1 MAREFDGKVA
11 VVTGATSG
19 IGRVTAIAFAR
30 EGAKVVVS
38 GIVDSDGQE
47 TVRTITDAGG
57 EAIYVHADVSKP
69 GDVEALM
76 AKAVETYGR
85 LDFAYNNAG
94 IEGSQAPIADY
105 DVDDWNRII
114 AINLTGVWLCTRAA
128 IPHMLENGG
137 GAIVNCSSIAGMV
150 GIPGMS
156 AYVASKHGVVGLTKS
171 AALEYATQGIRVNAV
186 CPGGVHTEMV
196 DRVLQNTPGMAD
208 QINSMQPMGR
218 IATPEEIA
226 DAVLWLCSDKSSF
239 VTGHALVIDGGLVA
253 Q

>member
-1 MAREFDGKVA
+1 MVREFDGTVA

-30 EGAKVVVS
+30 EGASVVVS
-38 GIVDSDGQE
+38 GIQDAQGEAV
-47 TVRTITDAGG
+47 VREITDNGG
-57 EAIYVHADVSKP
+57 TAIYVHADVSKSN
-69 GDVEALM
+69 DVEALM
-76 AKAVETYGR
+76 AKAAETYGR

-94 IEGSQAPIADY
+94 IEGSQAPIAEY
-105 DVDDWNRII
+105 DIEEWNRIL

-128 IPHMLENGG
+128 IPHMLKSGG
-137 GAIVNCSSIAGMV
+137 GAIVNCSSIAGVV
-150 GIPGMS
+150 GVAGMS

-171 AALEYATQGIRVNAV
+171 AALDYATQGIRINAV

-196 DRVLQNTPGMAD
+196 ARILQGNPEMAD
-208 QINSMQPMGR
+208 QIAAMQPMGR
-218 IATPEEIA
+218 IAKPQEIA

-239 VTGHALVIDGGLVA
+239 VTGHELVVDGGLVI

>member
-171 AALEYATQGIRVNAV
+171 AALDYATQGIRVNAV